1 VLGVRTATPASSRTV
16 TLSPEPRCSTS
27 SSPRDGTAGTTRPHR
42 RKPWVC
48 RNAIPL
54 LLACAVL
61 LVIMAGLMIATLTV
75 VGVVIAV
82 INLAIGAGATVT
94 AVKLGGSM

>member
-1 VLGVRTATPASSRTV
+1 
-16 TLSPEPRCSTS
+16 
-27 SSPRDGTAGTTRPHR
+27 
-42 RKPWVC
+42 
-48 RNAIPL
+48 
-54 LLACAVL
+54 
-61 LVIMAGLMIATLTV
+61 MAGLMIATLTV